1 MELSPSPRSSILQ
14 IPTSGSLCLNPP
26 SVFWASVNRAVVVDR
41 KTIGPF
47 DPGWFPLEVFE
58 GKEYDMDCT
67 IGRVSSE
74 LKPRS
79 MRTIIS
85 ENYTEGKKGE
95 RKIISEH

>member
-1 MELSPSPRSSILQ
+1 LH
-14 IPTSGSLCLNPP
+14 IPTSGSLCLNTP
-26 SVFWASVNRAVVVDR
+26 SVFCASVNRAVVVDR

-47 DPGWFPLEVFE
+47 DSGRFPPEVFE

-85 ENYTEGKKGE
+85 ENYTEAKKGE
-95 RKIISEH
+95 RIMIISEH